1 MIKDFKKI
9 KALLHR
15 EQKRAL
21 IILSGL
27 LLVGMFFEI
36 LGLGMLLPIL
46 TILLNPEKLSNV
58 LAYFTFIDLKAF
70 NYNDIVVFSLLSLF
84 FVYIFKTIF
93 FSIYKLQTECYS

>member
-9 KALLHR
+9 RALLPR

-27 LLVGMFFEI
+27 LLVGMFLEI
-36 LGLGMLLPIL
+36 LGLGILLPIL
-46 TILLNPEKLSNV
+46 TILLNPEQLSNV
-58 LAYFTFIDLKAF
+58 LAHFTFIDLKAF
-70 NYNDIVVFSLLSLF
+70 NYNDIVVFSFFHYLLYTYL
-84 FVYIFKTIF
+84 KP

>member
-9 KALLHR
+9 RALLTI

-27 LLVGMFFEI
+27 LLIGMFFEI

-46 TILLNPEKLSNV
+46 TILLNPAQLSEVFVHINFV
-58 LAYFTFIDLKAF
+58 DLDVF
-70 NYNDIVVFSLLSLF
+70 SYNDIVVFCLFSLF
-84 FVYIFKTIF
+84 F
-93 FSIYKLQTECYS
+93 IY